1 MGAGTRRLH
10 RSRIGSVVCTSQP
23 TLSAPELLGQSAQLS
38 LVLVLVLVLVV
49 VLVPV
54 VVPVV
59 RSSLRQ
65 ADRLGLVNAR
75 PAWRFAPDDVV
86 HCDGYMPAGLTYQT
100 AVFGVRMS
108 TGTCGFLLNKVRPC
122 ERE

>member
-38 LVLVLVLVLVV
+38 LVLVLVLVV
-49 VLVPV
+49 V

-75 PAWRFAPDDVV
+75 PAWRFAPGDVV

>member
-38 LVLVLVLVLVV
+38 LVLVLVLVV

-75 PAWRFAPDDVV
+75 PAWRFAPDDIAMAT
-86 HCDGYMPAGLTYQT
+86 CRRGLLTKPRCS
-100 AVFGVRMS
+100 VFA
-108 TGTCGFLLNKVRPC
+108 
-122 ERE
+122 

>member
-38 LVLVLVLVLVV
+38 LVLVV

-75 PAWRFAPDDVV
+75 PAWRFAPDDAV

>member
-38 LVLVLVLVLVV
+38 LVLVLVLVV

-86 HCDGYMPAGLTYQT
+86 HCDGYMLAGLTYQA

>member
-38 LVLVLVLVLVV
+38 LVLVLVLVV

>member
-38 LVLVLVLVLVV
+38 LVLVLVLVV
-49 VLVPV
+49 VLVVV

>member
-38 LVLVLVLVLVV
+38 LVLVLVLVVV
-49 VLVPV
+49 FVPV

-108 TGTCGFLLNKVRPC
+108 TGTCGFLLSKVRPC